1 MVVLVAMTLAVGG
14 YSGGKG
20 SGASADRTRLR
31 LPSPGPVVTE
41 HPFFPPRTNCEMH
54 VESCQP
60 GELLTASTPRVFT
73 GAAFVGRVPKFQ
85 TLRRKA
91 GI

>member
-1 MVVLVAMTLAVGG
+1 MFVLVAVTLTVGG
-14 YSGGKG
+14 HSGGKG
-20 SGASADRTRLR
+20 SGASADGTRLG
-31 LPSPGPVVTE
+31 LPSPGPVATE

-54 VESCQP
+54 VECCQP
-60 GELLTASTPRVFT
+60 GQLLTASTPSVFT
-73 GAAFVGRVPKFQ
+73 GAAFVGRVQKFQ